1 MDENVQP
8 DEGQGDQSGGLFD
21 SYLQDVPEDG
31 RPTVESYLKDAERQ
45 VNSKLEK
52 AAETERT
59 WSPYSQ
65 IRDVPPEQL
74 AELAAWGKDVLQS
87 QDTLDAWIIEQAEQ
101 KGLSRQEAEELADDV
116 EDGTLEPNQVR
127 ETVDQR
133 AQELLS
139 PLQEQVEEL
148 RTERYVDVETQAIE
162 SALSGLEKEHKTDLS
177 EQDREV
183 ILTLGLDSATDPNGN
198 ELPVGDVSW
207 VQAGFDRFREIGAAA
222 QRAFVEEKAAQPASA
237 LTTGASQAQ
246 APILDFKD
254 AGAALRERLR
264 AAQQT

>member
-8 DEGQGDQSGGLFD
+8 TEGQGDQSGGLFD

-31 RPTVESYLKDAERQ
+31 RSQVESYLKDAERH
-45 VNSKLEK
+45 VNSRLEK
-52 AAETERT
+52 AAEIERT

-74 AELAAWGKDVLQS
+74 AELAAWGKDTLQS
-87 QDTLDAWIIEQAEQ
+87 QDTLDAWIVEQAEQ

-116 EDGTLEPNQVR
+116 EDGVVDPARVQ

-139 PLQEQVEEL
+139 PIQDEIEEL

-162 SALSGLEKEHKTDLS
+162 GALSSLEKGNKIDLS

-183 ILTLGLDSATDPNGN
+183 ILTLGLDAATDERGE

-207 VQAGFDRFREIGAAA
+207 VEKGFDRFREIGAAA
-222 QRAFVEEKAAQPASA
+222 QRAFVEEKAQAPGSA
-237 LTTGASQAQ
+237 VTTGGVVAQ
-246 APILDFKD
+246 KPVTDWAE
-254 AGAALRERLR
+254 AAAIARERLR
-264 AAQQT
+264 NAQ